1 MARSIAKGPKPRAGF
16 ATINKNAPK
25 PFVKKA
31 WVAPTQQVTTAKST
45 EPLGTVQ
52 EALLRA
58 QKHGIAKVD
67 ARMLLLHTL
76 GKRTSDMAWLVSND
90 NNPINTLQ
98 ADAYGEVCA
107 RRRAGEPV
115 AYIVGHK
122 EFYGLRLAVDKRV
135 LDPRGD
141 TETLVEWALTL
152 LPVSAHATATPA
164 RSKPAAVRTEPVE
177 VLTKTSA
184 GSVRTDTVTVLD
196 LGTGSGAIA
205 LAIQSERPSAQVH
218 ATDASPE
225 ALEVARAN
233 AAALKLPVRFHQGSW
248 LDAVKDQ
255 KFDLIISNPPYIA
268 AADPH
273 LAALTH
279 EPLQALTSGA
289 DGLEDIRHIIQQA
302 PAHLHAGGW
311 LLLEHGY
318 DQAAPV
324 RALLEQQGFS
334 QVESRKDLAST
345 ERCSGGQWSPAPK

>member
-1 MARSIAKGPKPRAGF
+1 MARSIAKGPKPSAGF

-31 WVAPTQQVTTAKST
+31 WVAPTQQVTTAKSN

-76 GKRTSDMAWLVSND
+76 GKDTTNMAWLMSND
-90 NNPINTLQ
+90 NNPINAVQ

-135 LDPRGD
+135 LDPRDD
-141 TETLVEWALTL
+141 TETLVEWALAL
-152 LPVSAHATATPA
+152 LPSTVHAKPSPA
-164 RSKPAAVRTEPVE
+164 RTEPVE
-177 VLTKTSA
+177 VA
-184 GSVRTDTVTVLD
+184 PRVLD

-205 LAIQSERPSAQVH
+205 LAIQSKRPSAQIH
-218 ATDASPE
+218 ASDASQD

-233 AAALKLPVRFHQGSW
+233 AATFKLPVQFHQGSW

-255 KFDLIISNPPYIA
+255 QFDLIVSNPPYIA
-268 AADPH
+268 ATDPH

-279 EPLQALTSGA
+279 EPLQALASGA
-289 DGLEDIRHIIQQA
+289 DGLEDIRQIIAEA
-302 PAHLHAGGW
+302 PAYLRAGGW

-318 DQAAPV
+318 DQATAV
-324 RALLEQQGFS
+324 RALLENQGFN
-334 QVESRKDLAST
+334 QVESRKDLAGT
-345 ERCSGGQWSPAPK
+345 ERCSGGQWLPPPN

>member
-16 ATINKNAPK
+16 ATVNKNAPK

-76 GKRTSDMAWLVSND
+76 GKDTTDMAWLVSND
-90 NNPINTLQ
+90 NNPINAKQ

-135 LDPRGD
+135 LDPRDD
-141 TETLVEWALTL
+141 TETLVEWALAL
-152 LPVSAHATATPA
+152 LP
-164 RSKPAAVRTEPVE
+164 EPKKIV
-177 VLTKTSA
+177 
-184 GSVRTDTVTVLD
+184 D

-205 LAIQSERPSAQVH
+205 LAIQSKRPNAQVH
-218 ATDASPE
+218 ASDASAD
-225 ALEVARAN
+225 ALDVARAN
-233 AAALKLPVRFHQGSW
+233 AASLKLPVQFHQGSW
-248 LDAVKDQ
+248 LGAVKDQ
-255 KFDLIISNPPYIA
+255 QFDLIVSNPPYIA

-279 EPLQALTSGA
+279 EPLQALASGA
-289 DGLEDIRHIIQQA
+289 DGLEDIRQIIEQT
-302 PAHLHAGGW
+302 PAHLRADGW

-318 DQAAPV
+318 DQTAAV
-324 RALLEQQGFS
+324 RALLEQQGFC
-334 QVESRKDLAST
+334 QVESRKDLAGV
-345 ERCSGGQWSPAPK
+345 ERCSGGQWQAAAK

>member
-16 ATINKNAPK
+16 ATVNKNAPK
-25 PFVKKA
+25 PFVKKV
-31 WVAPTQQVTTAKST
+31 WVAPTQQVTTAKSN

-76 GKRTSDMAWLVSND
+76 GKPTTDMAWLVSND
-90 NNPINTLQ
+90 NNPINAKQ
-98 ADAYGEVCA
+98 ADVYGEVCA

-135 LDPRGD
+135 LDPRDD
-141 TETLVEWALTL
+141 TETLVEWALAL
-152 LPVSAHATATPA
+152 LPLPG
-164 RSKPAAVRTEPVE
+164 RTEP
-177 VLTKTSA
+177 A
-184 GSVRTDTVTVLD
+184 SVPSRVLD

-205 LAIQSERPSAQVH
+205 LAIQSKRPSTQVH
-218 ATDASPE
+218 ATDASAD
-225 ALEVARAN
+225 ALDVARTN
-233 AAALKLPVRFHQGSW
+233 AATLKLAVQFHQGSW

-255 KFDLIISNPPYIA
+255 QFDLIVSNPPYIA

-279 EPLQALTSGA
+279 EPVQALASGA
-289 DGLEDIRHIIQQA
+289 DGLEDIRQIIAEA
-302 PAHLHAGGW
+302 PAHLNAGGW
-311 LLLEHGY
+311 LLLEHGH
-318 DQAAPV
+318 DQATAV
-324 RALLEQQGFS
+324 RDLLEKQGFND
-334 QVESRKDLAST
+334 VESRKDLADI
-345 ERCSGGQWSPAPK
+345 ERCSGGQWLPKAK

>member
-16 ATINKNAPK
+16 ATVNKNAPK

-76 GKRTSDMAWLVSND
+76 GKDTTDMAWLVSND
-90 NNPINTLQ
+90 NNPINAKQ

-135 LDPRGD
+135 LDPRDD
-141 TETLVEWALTL
+141 TETLVEWALAL
-152 LPVSAHATATPA
+152 LP
-164 RSKPAAVRTEPVE
+164 EPKKIV
-177 VLTKTSA
+177 
-184 GSVRTDTVTVLD
+184 D

-205 LAIQSERPSAQVH
+205 LAIQSKRPNAQVH
-218 ATDASPE
+218 ASDASAD
-225 ALEVARAN
+225 ALDVARAN
-233 AAALKLPVRFHQGSW
+233 AASLKLPVQFHQGSW
-248 LDAVKDQ
+248 LGAVKDQ
-255 KFDLIISNPPYIA
+255 QFDLIVSNPPYIA

-279 EPLQALTSGA
+279 EPLQALASGA
-289 DGLEDIRHIIQQA
+289 DGLEDIRQIIEQT
-302 PAHLHAGGW
+302 PAHLRADGW

-318 DQAAPV
+318 DQAAAV
-324 RALLEQQGFS
+324 RALLEKQGFC
-334 QVESRKDLAST
+334 QVESRKDLAGV
-345 ERCSGGQWSPAPK
+345 ERCSGGQWQAAAK

>member
-16 ATINKNAPK
+16 ATVNKNAPK
-25 PFVKKA
+25 PFVKKV
-31 WVAPTQQVTTAKST
+31 WVAPTQQVTTAKSN

-52 EALLRA
+52 QALLRA
-58 QKHGIAKVD
+58 QKHGIAKLD
-67 ARMLLLHTL
+67 ARILLLHTL
-76 GKRTSDMAWLVSND
+76 GKPTTDIAWLVSND
-90 NNPINTLQ
+90 NNPINAKQ

-135 LDPRGD
+135 LDPRDD
-141 TETLVEWALTL
+141 TETLVDWALAL
-152 LPVSAHATATPA
+152 LADTVPAPATPRPVRATAPPA
-164 RSKPAAVRTEPVE
+164 PAVPFPVPAAPIPARTEPVE
-177 VLTKTSA
+177 
-184 GSVRTDTVTVLD
+184 VLD

-205 LAIQSERPSAQVH
+205 LAIQSKRPGVQVH
-218 ATDASPE
+218 ATDASPD

-233 AAALKLPVRFHQGSW
+233 ANALKLLVQLHLGNW

-255 KFDLIISNPPYIA
+255 QFDLIVSNPPYIA

-279 EPLQALTSGA
+279 EPLQALASGT
-289 DGLEDIRHIIQQA
+289 DGLEDIRHIIAEA

-318 DQAAPV
+318 DQASGV
-324 RALLEQQGFS
+324 RALLEQKGFS
-334 QVESRKDLAST
+334 QVESRKDLAGV
-345 ERCSGGQWSPAPK
+345 ERCSGGQWQPASK

>member
-16 ATINKNAPK
+16 ATVNKNAPK

-31 WVAPTQQVTTAKST
+31 WVAPPPQATTAKSN

-58 QKHGIAKVD
+58 QKRGIAKVD

-76 GKRTSDMAWLVSND
+76 GKRTSDMAWLVAND

-98 ADAYGEVCA
+98 ADAYGAVCA

-122 EFYGLRLAVDKRV
+122 EFYGLRLLVDKRV
-135 LDPRGD
+135 LDPRDD
-141 TETLVEWALTL
+141 TETLVEWALNL
-152 LPVSAHATATPA
+152 LPAT
-164 RSKPAAVRTEPVE
+164 VGTEP
-177 VLTKTSA
+177 A
-184 GSVRTDTVTVLD
+184 SVAPSVLD

-205 LAIQSERPSAQVH
+205 LAIQSKRPSAQVH
-218 ATDASPE
+218 ASDASPD
-225 ALEVARAN
+225 ALDVARTN
-233 AAALKLPVRFHQGSW
+233 AASLKLPVQFHQGSW
-248 LDAVKDQ
+248 LAAVQ
-255 KFDLIISNPPYIA
+255 NQQFGLIVSNPPYIA

-279 EPLQALTSGA
+279 EPLQALASGA
-289 DGLEDIRHIIQQA
+289 DGLEDIRQIIGHA

-318 DQAAPV
+318 DQAAQV

-334 QVESRKDLAST
+334 QVESRKDLAGI
-345 ERCSGGQWSPAPK
+345 ERCSGGQWQAVPK

>member
-16 ATINKNAPK
+16 ATVNKNAPK

-67 ARMLLLHTL
+67 ARMLLLHIL
-76 GKRTSDMAWLVSND
+76 GKPTSNMAWLVSND
-90 NNPINTLQ
+90 NNPINAKQ

-107 RRRAGEPV
+107 RRRAGEPL

-135 LDPRGD
+135 LDPRDD
-141 TETLVEWALTL
+141 TETLVEWALAL
-152 LPVSAHATATPA
+152 LASGA
-164 RSKPAAVRTEPVE
+164 SGK
-177 VLTKTSA
+177 
-184 GSVRTDTVTVLD
+184 VLD

-205 LAIQSERPSAQVH
+205 LAIQSKRPSAQVH
-218 ATDASPE
+218 ATDASPD

-233 AAALKLPVRFHQGSW
+233 AAALKLPVQFHQGSW
-248 LDAVKDQ
+248 LEAMPNQ
-255 KFDLIISNPPYIA
+255 QFDLIVSNPPYIA

-279 EPLQALTSGA
+279 EPLQALASGA
-289 DGLEDIRHIIQQA
+289 DGLEDIRQIVVEA
-302 PAHLHAGGW
+302 PAHLHPGGW

-318 DQAAPV
+318 NQDAAV

-334 QVESRKDLAST
+334 AVESRKDLAGI
-345 ERCSGGQWSPAPK
+345 ERCSGGQWQPASN

>member
-16 ATINKNAPK
+16 ATVNKNAPK
-25 PFVKKA
+25 PFVKKV
-31 WVAPTQQVTTAKST
+31 WVAPTQQATTAQSK

-76 GKRTSDMAWLVSND
+76 GKPTTDMAWLVSND
-90 NNPINTLQ
+90 TNPINALQ
-98 ADAYGEVCA
+98 ADAYGAVCA

-122 EFYGLRLAVDKRV
+122 AFYGLRLAVDKRV
-135 LDPRGD
+135 LDPRDD
-141 TETLVEWALTL
+141 TETLVDWALAL
-152 LPVSAHATATPA
+152 LAPP
-164 RSKPAAVRTEPVE
+164 VRTEP
-177 VLTKTSA
+177 A
-184 GSVRTDTVTVLD
+184 SVPARVLD
-196 LGTGSGAIA
+196 LGTGSGAVA
-205 LAIQSERPSAQVH
+205 LAIQSQRPNAQVH
-218 ATDASPE
+218 ASDVSPD

-233 AAALKLPVRFHQGSW
+233 AQTLKLSVQFHQGSW
-248 LDAVKDQ
+248 LAALAGQ
-255 KFDLIISNPPYIA
+255 QFDLIVSNPPYIA

-279 EPLQALTSGA
+279 EPLQALASGA
-289 DGLEDIRHIIQQA
+289 DGLEDIRQIIAQA

-318 DQAAPV
+318 DQAAAV
-324 RALLEQQGFS
+324 RDLLEKQGFS
-334 QVESRKDLAST
+334 SVDSRKDLSGI
-345 ERCSGGQWSPAPK
+345 ERCSGGQWPAVSP